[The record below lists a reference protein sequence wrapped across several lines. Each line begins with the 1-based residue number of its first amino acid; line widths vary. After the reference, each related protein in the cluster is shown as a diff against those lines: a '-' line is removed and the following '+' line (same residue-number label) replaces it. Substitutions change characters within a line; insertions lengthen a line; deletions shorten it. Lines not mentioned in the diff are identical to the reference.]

1 MDLTEYRNSPIEK
14 QRLADLMDLVPHA
27 GATALDVG
35 ARDGFVSKLLVDRF
49 AVVTALDLERPAIDH
64 ERVVCVKGDVTALEF
79 ADSSFDLV
87 FCAEVLEH
95 IPSRLLEKA
104 CLELARVTKGALV
117 IGVPYRQDIR
127 VGRTTCNQCGKV
139 SPPWGHV
146 NNFDEQKL
154 ARLFPGCDLEKQ
166 NFVGSS
172 SEQTN
177 AFSSSLMDLAGNP
190 YGSYAQ
196 EEPCIHCGASFT
208 PPPERALWQKV
219 LTKTAFVAVNV
230 QRQFVRPRPNW
241 VHQLLKKRLSWKCPQ
256 FPSPAENTIRS
267 S

>member
-14 QRLADLMDLVPHA
+14 QRLADLMNLVPTA

-35 ARDGFVSKLLVDRF
+35 ARDGFVSKLLCERF
-49 AVVTALDLERPAIDH
+49 EVVTALDLEKPAIDH

-79 ADSSFDLV
+79 GDASFDLV

-95 IPSRLLEKA
+95 IPTKFLEKA
-104 CLELARVTKGALV
+104 CKELARVSKGALV
-117 IGVPYRQDIR
+117 IGVPYRQDTR
-127 VGRTTCNQCGKV
+127 VGRLTCNQCGKI

-154 ARLFPGCDLEKQ
+154 ASLFPGCDLQKQ
-166 NFVGSS
+166 SFVGSS

-177 AFSSSLMDLAGNP
+177 AFSSTLMDWAGNP
-190 YGSYAQ
+190 FGSYAQ

-208 PPPERALWQKV
+208 PPPQRTLLQKI
-219 LTKTAFVAVNV
+219 LTKTAFVAVSA
-230 QRQFVRPRPNW
+230 QRQFVRPHANWIHQQLRKRPGS
-241 VHQLLKKRLSWKCPQ
+241 K
-256 FPSPAENTIRS
+256 
-267 S
+267 

>member
-1 MDLTEYRNSPIEK
+1 MDLTKYRNSPIEK
-14 QRLADLMDLVPHA
+14 QRLADLMGLVPPA

-35 ARDGFVSKLLVDRF
+35 AREGFVSKLLAARF
-49 AVVTALDLERPAIDH
+49 AEVTALDLEKPAVDH

-79 ADSSFDLV
+79 RNSSFDLV

-95 IPSRLLEKA
+95 IPSNLLEKA

-127 VGRTTCNQCGKV
+127 VGRTTCNRCGKV

-154 ARLFPGCDLEKQ
+154 ARLFPGCELEKQ
-166 NFVGSS
+166 TFVGSS

-177 AFSSSLMDLAGNP
+177 SFSSTLMDLAGNP
-190 YGSYAQ
+190 YGSYTQ

-208 PPPERALWQKV
+208 PPPARKFWQKV
-219 LTKTAFVAVNV
+219 LTKTAFVALNA
-230 QRQFVRPRPNW
+230 QRRFVKPHANW
-241 VHQLLKKRLSWKCPQ
+241 IHQRLRKRG
-256 FPSPAENTIRS
+256 N
-267 S
+267 